1 MALTLESDRSS
12 SSPSCLSVFVS
23 LSLTHA
29 HTCACTHQKPGLQS
43 FTCTYPGT
51 HRGCVTG
58 MMGSGLLLAWGA
70 SSSRVDMELREPTT
84 EMAWPWA
91 DRRRLIRT
99 LSGFTTFSS
108 LGSSLHCLVC
118 STPEGEVA
126 NGLQEHHTPLLPSR
140 DLLCAGL
147 YSKPCTHKAHLN
159 LQNSILKQAHFL
171 SPLCI

>member
-1 MALTLESDRSS
+1 MALTLESDRPS
-12 SSPSCLSVFVS
+12 SSPTCLPVFVS

-29 HTCACTHQKPGLQS
+29 HTHACTHQTPGLQS
-43 FTCTYPGT
+43 CTCTYQGT

-70 SSSRVDMELREPTT
+70 SSSRADMELREPTT

-118 STPEGEVA
+118 STPEGGGSKWA
-126 NGLQEHHTPLLPSR
+126 PGTSHPPLLPSR
-140 DLLCAGL
+140 DLRCAGL

-159 LQNSILKQAHFL
+159 LQNTILKQAHF
-171 SPLCI
+171 

>member
-1 MALTLESDRSS
+1 
-12 SSPSCLSVFVS
+12 
-23 LSLTHA
+23 
-29 HTCACTHQKPGLQS
+29 
-43 FTCTYPGT
+43 
-51 HRGCVTG
+51 

-118 STPEGEVA
+118 STPERKAA
-126 NGLQEHHTPLLPSR
+126 NGLQACQTHLLPSK
-140 DLLCAGL
+140 DFLCASL
-147 YSKPCTHKAHLN
+147 HPERCIHTTHLN
-159 LQNSILKQAHFL
+159 LQNAFL
-171 SPLCI
+171 EHGLFIPTLRYNN